1 MVEKK
6 LYSKEQELSEFKSS
20 YEDRVKQLEKFNSAE
35 REKSILAER
44 QTRDVKEWL
53 RKVQFQTD
61 NLKKELN

>member
-6 LYSKEQELSEFKSS
+6 LYSKEQELSEFKST

-44 QTRDVKEWL
+44 
-53 RKVQFQTD
+53 
-61 NLKKELN
+61 